1 MEFTYSNDGFLPYSS
16 FDYIFG
22 EREMPEFG
30 KVASP
35 YMKPLKT
42 WKFYLAN
49 GQSEV
54 PFGVM
59 NSSFD
64 DSDWPLINCP
74 STWQTEGF
82 GLPQN
87 LIYDYPERVAQDVA
101 RKEETISDK
110 YVLKSVG
117 YDDDEVGIYRTTVV
131 FKPEDIDRAL
141 YLETSGICGSF
152 KVFVN
157 DKLLCSSHAVFT
169 RKRLLISGLVR
180 AGVNQITIIVNRYDR
195 DDDGHIILDMMNFG
209 FSGLFRPIM
218 IVEDSLLE
226 LSNLHIQLEY
236 VPSAY
241 ISEVAKMD
249 ALATR
254 SSVSRVP
261 HGDFMIKVD
270 FGLRNHTNYMIPYS
284 VRISLL
290 EARAEYDP
298 YKLPFVNIK
307 GQSEPVV
314 GVVDALKETR
324 ANTDFVAL
332 DVAQWSDCTPVQYDI
347 VFEVMDSEGKV
358 ICAKKKRFGFRTTE
372 IVQDKLNINDRRVNL
387 NLVKYYEF
395 DPQNGIAVSLDRMR
409 QDIIL
414 MKRAGIN
421 GVIADGMP
429 LSDDFL
435 NLCDQYGMYVI
446 ATSSVLYM
454 RDYVESAMNHP
465 SVVMWGFQ
473 KYNFNYELA
482 HRIKRECTM
491 IDDTRRWY
499 CEAQIASAANKK
511 AKPLE
516 RISDMKPLPSEAGAV
531 FGPWEDLCLDRKKI
545 FDLNRTGRNLFETIP
560 GRTRFTDDE
569 TPYKW
574 IHHADLVG
582 GKQKEN
588 SCIGQGIVDAERN
601 PHPIYLDIKKQC
613 QSVVIFAAAGD
624 PATLTMRN
632 SNQFGY
638 TPELDLEWKILLGGR
653 AIMSGRGVI
662 PEIEPFG
669 SRTLKFPFATDVFT
683 TPGWAQGKAE
693 FVEMYMNALSKELVF
708 DITLKLH
715 KDTYYAKAGY
725 EVAFYQDVLTDNIA
739 SPVGDMP
746 SDSLGLGDGE
756 KPEAKAPMQLGSGMK
771 DPENTLMDTGVD
783 SDQALLTEDD
793 NGRVERLSESSGL
806 AGYDEHFDEGSAPL
820 DEKITDVITHN
831 AVYTVPHGLYVGKGD
846 LKIGFGRNPG
856 SLESLEIAGYNFLKG
871 PLVPSFYRCPS
882 NIDRTDRSFI
892 LARTVF
898 SKESDYEHIQESIKY
913 IGSEYGSRDG
923 EFTMISR
930 YKSFAMHGEVIL
942 FYEVPRADTVRVTL
956 EFKPKYDMV
965 RYGIRFPIVRDDCVC
980 SWYGRGPGESYVDR
994 KNAARL
1000 GVYSAGAG
1008 KIYHPYARP
1017 AENSSHTDTQV
1028 VKLTNGDGDSIEIRR
1043 IGYNPKF
1050 DFTVLPY
1057 TPEQMNEF
1065 LHEEQLMNNDF
1076 CEFFCDF
1083 ASKEIERT
1091 KDNITSQP
1099 VKKDVKYKETF
1110 EIRLVPGA
1118 NYVGEA

>member
-1 MEFTYSNDGFLPYSS
+1 
-16 FDYIFG
+16 
-22 EREMPEFG
+22 
-30 KVASP
+30 
-35 YMKPLKT
+35 
-42 WKFYLAN
+42 
-49 GQSEV
+49 
-54 PFGVM
+54 
-59 NSSFD
+59 
-64 DSDWPLINCP
+64 
-74 STWQTEGF
+74 
-82 GLPQN
+82 
-87 LIYDYPERVAQDVA
+87 
-101 RKEETISDK
+101 
-110 YVLKSVG
+110 
-117 YDDDEVGIYRTTVV
+117 
-131 FKPEDIDRAL
+131 
-141 YLETSGICGSF
+141 
-152 KVFVN
+152 
-157 DKLLCSSHAVFT
+157 
-169 RKRLLISGLVR
+169 
-180 AGVNQITIIVNRYDR
+180 
-195 DDDGHIILDMMNFG
+195 
-209 FSGLFRPIM
+209 
-218 IVEDSLLE
+218 
-226 LSNLHIQLEY
+226 
-236 VPSAY
+236 
-241 ISEVAKMD
+241 
-249 ALATR
+249 
-254 SSVSRVP
+254 
-261 HGDFMIKVD
+261 
-270 FGLRNHTNYMIPYS
+270 
-284 VRISLL
+284 
-290 EARAEYDP
+290 
-298 YKLPFVNIK
+298 
-307 GQSEPVV
+307 
-314 GVVDALKETR
+314 
-324 ANTDFVAL
+324 
-332 DVAQWSDCTPVQYDI
+332 
-347 VFEVMDSEGKV
+347 
-358 ICAKKKRFGFRTTE
+358 
-372 IVQDKLNINDRRVNL
+372 KLNINDRRVNL
-387 NLVKYYEF
+387 NLGNYYEF

-446 ATSSVLYM
+446 ATSSVAYM
-454 RDYVESAMNHP
+454 RDYVEAAMNHP

-482 HRIKRECTM
+482 NRVKHECIR

-499 CEAQIASAANKK
+499 CEAKIAEAANKK

-613 QSVVIFAAAGD
+613 QSIVIFSAAGD

-638 TPELDLEWKILLGGR
+638 TSELDLEWKILLGGR

-669 SRTLKFPFATDVFT
+669 SRTLKFPFATEIFT

-693 FVEMYMNALSKELVF
+693 FIEMYMNALSKELVF

-746 SDSLGLGDGE
+746 SDSMGLGSGE
-756 KPEAKAPMQLGSGMK
+756 KPQAEVPMQLGSGMK
-771 DPENTLMDTGVD
+771 DPGNAIMDTGVD
-783 SDQALLTEDD
+783 SDQALLTENDD
-793 NGRVERLSESSGL
+793 GRVERMSESSSL
-806 AGYDEHFDEGSAPL
+806 SGYNDSYDDGSAPL

-831 AVYTVPHGLYVGKGD
+831 AVFTVPHGLYVGKGD

-856 SLESLEIAGYNFLKG
+856 SLESLEIGGYNFLKG

-942 FYEVPRADTVRVTL
+942 FYEVPRADTVRITL

-965 RYGIRFPIVRDDCVC
+965 RYGIRFPIVKDDCVC

-1091 KDNITSQP
+1091 RDNITSQP

-1110 EIRLVPGA
+1110 EIRLVPGQ

>member
-1 MEFTYSNDGFLPYSS
+1 
-16 FDYIFG
+16 
-22 EREMPEFG
+22 MPEFG

-270 FGLRNHTNYMIPYS
+270 FCLRNHTNYMIPYS

-332 DVAQWSDCTPVQYDI
+332 NVAQWSDCTPVQYDI

-499 CEAQIASAANKK
+499 CEAQITSAANKK

-560 GRTRFTDDE
+560 GRTRFTDDD

-638 TPELDLEWKILLGGR
+638 TSELDLEWKILLGGR

-662 PEIEPFG
+662 PEIEPLG

-683 TPGWAQGKAE
+683 SPGWAQGKAE

-739 SPVGDMP
+739 SPVGEMP

-793 NGRVERLSESSGL
+793 NGRVERMSSNSGL
-806 AGYDEHFDEGSAPL
+806 AGYEKGFDDGSAPL

-898 SKESDYEHIQESIKY
+898 SKESDYEHIQESIRY